1 MKYFFRITFITFVLF
16 LLSGCSEENIKSS
29 SFEENFPIENE
40 PNVAPYFKINGHN
53 VVPTYEE
60 QLHEAPSVP

>member
-1 MKYFFRITFITFVLF
+1 MKYFFRITFITFV

-29 SFEENFPIENE
+29 SFEENSPIENE
-40 PNVAPYFKINGHN
+40 SSIAPYFKINGHN

-60 QLHEAPSVP
+60 QLHEASSVPEL